1 MSYDLTRYAVNAMLG
16 FAVYITIDTVKLG
29 PKFDY
34 FFVLKDAGI
43 FVTSTVL
50 GNAAAD
56 TVKRILPMDGTVP
69 GMIMRP
75 AFTAMMYALMY
86 DKILDDN
93 YPGLRNFDNSLIMSG
108 VTDALISNLEVPFF
122 ALLNIKME
130 W

>member
-1 MSYDLTRYAVNAMLG
+1 MSYDLIRYAANAMFG
-16 FAVYITIDTVKLG
+16 FSVFIAIDTVKLG

-34 FFVLKDAGI
+34 TFVLKDAGI
-43 FVTSTVL
+43 FAFSTVA

-56 TVKRILPMDGTVP
+56 TVKRILPMDGTIP

-75 AFTAMMYALMY
+75 AFTAMMYALLY
-86 DKILDDN
+86 DKILNDG
-93 YPGLRNFDNSLIMSG
+93 YPGLRKFDNSLIMAG